1 MSHHLDSYKPD
12 RVQFNI
18 MLPIKIYIYFEF
30 IFIFTSF
37 CIKFDETVAKLVA
50 KEIWGA
56 AAIVYNQIINV
67 GSINQLFAQLKLSFQ
82 NFESFWY
89 TSQVGFLERFFL
101 TLRWRKSK
109 LT

>member
-50 KEIWGA
+50 KEIRGA
-56 AAIVYNQIINV
+56 ATIVDNQIINV

-89 TSQVGFLERFFL
+89 TS
-101 TLRWRKSK
+101 
-109 LT
+109 